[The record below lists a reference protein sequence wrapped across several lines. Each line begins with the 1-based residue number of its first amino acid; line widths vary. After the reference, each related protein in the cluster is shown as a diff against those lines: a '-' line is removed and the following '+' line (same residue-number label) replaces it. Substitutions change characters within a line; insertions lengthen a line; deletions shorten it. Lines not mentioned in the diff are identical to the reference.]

1 MEDLKFANYFKEVFL
16 DSDTQVACISGS
28 PSEEP
33 RDWFLTNQMKFDAR
47 AKVNKEAGSKR
58 MFSHAIMTP
67 GWPGW
72 LDKVDEEMEKLKP
85 DSWKGYTVGDNTNKN
100 LSKHPY
106 RLDDEKIMY
115 PFYERL
121 VKWSKDMPSMVN
133 VCIHKG
139 LFPPSVEQAVSASG
153 RLQPCR
159 RRRQGGQRLAA
170 AQFHHLSLRL
180 PLGRRRYGGTGVGA
194 TEPHRPHRMGQRSR
208 RNSRAVS
215 ASRTS
220 TATWARSSPR
230 APWPIRASAPS

>member
-1 MEDLKFANYFKEVFL
+1 
-16 DSDTQVACISGS
+16 
-28 PSEEP
+28 
-33 RDWFLTNQMKFDAR
+33 
-47 AKVNKEAGSKR
+47 

-121 VKWSKDMPSMVN
+121 VKWSKDTSGLVN

-139 LFPPSVEQAVSASG
+139 LFPPSVESSFRIWSA
-153 RLQPCR
+153 
-159 RRRQGGQRLAA
+159 
-170 AQFHHLSLRL
+170 
-180 PLGRRRYGGTGVGA
+180 
-194 TEPHRPHRMGQRSR
+194 
-208 RNSRAVS
+208 
-215 ASRTS
+215 
-220 TATWARSSPR
+220 TATSATSARRPR
-230 APWPIRASAPS
+230 TGRS